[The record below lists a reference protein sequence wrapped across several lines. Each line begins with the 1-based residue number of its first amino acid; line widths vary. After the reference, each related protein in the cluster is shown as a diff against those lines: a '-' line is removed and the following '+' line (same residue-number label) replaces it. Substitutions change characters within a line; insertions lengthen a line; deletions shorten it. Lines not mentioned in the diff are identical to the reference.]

1 MPTAQWSNF
10 TRAIVVT
17 ICIILATIFFYIV
30 HTMINPLI
38 IAGLLAYVLHPFVR
52 LARTSFRL
60 SHSWAVFGV
69 YYICLAI
76 VLIIPSTLTPVVI
89 NQTSGLSAYLKDVEG
104 HIKTVLEQPVVIF
117 DQEIHL
123 GEQLSKLME
132 MSNDSVQ
139 LPTEQAILMIE
150 STSTSFAWLLVILV
164 STYYFLLDG
173 EHLRDWFIS
182 LATESEQPYLRR
194 LVKEINLVWR
204 AYMWGT
210 LLLMVIVGV
219 TFMMVWS
226 LMGLPGALVL
236 GFLTGLLSVIPEVGP
251 TFAAMLAVLVA
262 FSQGSYYLP
271 LSNFWFAVAILVVYF
286 VLIQIKGIWLRPR
299 IMGYLLKL
307 NEGLIF
313 VAIISSVVFWGILG
327 ALVIIPLMA
336 SMALIGRYVRCR
348 LLHLN
353 PWPDEKPILVEV
365 SQQGQP
371 FTTKLLDP
379 K

>member
-1 MPTAQWSNF
+1 MPTTQWSNF
-10 TRAIVVT
+10 TRAIIVA

-30 HTMINPLI
+30 YTMINPLI
-38 IAGLLAYVLHPFVR
+38 IAGLLAYVLHPFVK
-52 LARTSFRL
+52 LAKTYFRL
-60 SHSWAVFGV
+60 SHAWAVFGV
-69 YYICLAI
+69 YYICLAS
-76 VLIIPSTLTPVVI
+76 VLVIPSALTPVVI
-89 NQTSGLSAYLKDVEG
+89 NQTSGLSAYLLDLESHVKE
-104 HIKTVLEQPVVIF
+104 VLDQPLVIF
-117 DQEIHL
+117 DQKIHL
-123 GEQLSKLME
+123 GEQLTKLME
-132 MSNDSVQ
+132 MSNESMQ

-164 STYYFLLDG
+164 STYYLLLDG
-173 EHLRDWFIS
+173 QHLLDWLVS
-182 LATESEQPYLRR
+182 LASESEQPYLKR

-219 TFMMVWS
+219 TFMIVWS

-251 TFAAMLAVLVA
+251 TMAAILAVLVA
-262 FSQGSYYLP
+262 FSQGSTILP
-271 LSNFWFAVAILVVYF
+271 LSNFWFAVAILVIYF
-286 VLIQIKGIWLRPR
+286 ILIQIKGIWLRPR

-313 VAIISSVVFWGILG
+313 VAIIASVVFWGILG

-348 LLHLN
+348 LLHLD
-353 PWPDEKPILVEV
+353 PWPDENPVLVEV
-365 SQQGQP
+365 SEQGQT
-371 FTTKLLDP
+371 FTTKLLDS